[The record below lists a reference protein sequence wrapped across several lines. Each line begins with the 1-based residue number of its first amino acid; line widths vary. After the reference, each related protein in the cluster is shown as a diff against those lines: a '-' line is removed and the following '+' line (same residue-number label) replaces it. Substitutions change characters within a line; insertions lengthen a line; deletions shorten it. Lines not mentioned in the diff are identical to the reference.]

1 MIPESPVRIQNS
13 QTSTRR
19 HMMDKVSPVT
29 INFHQKEVSGR
40 YLIISLF
47 TTYIMFLYEMV
58 DHFTMRTYG
67 VNQTFRFVLNAFGY
81 IERVVISEFFF
92 GKDQFCIIRA
102 KHVLSYHLI

>member
-1 MIPESPVRIQNS
+1 
-13 QTSTRR
+13 
-19 HMMDKVSPVT
+19 MMDKVSPVT
-29 INFHQKEVSGR
+29 FNFHQKEVSGR

-81 IERVVISEFFF
+81 IERVVKSEFFF
-92 GKDQFCIIRA
+92 RKRPILHHTCA
-102 KHVLSYHLI
+102 KRSELPSYISTMTYPGPLSYK